1 MAQLIEKKRLVSILR
16 GFDFAKVQRVME
28 QTDAKWL
35 CEDGCNKVP
44 SIYDIVVQC
53 KQMLE
58 SLYDRLQKEE
68 NCGKELEVR
77 YGGFCARYS
86 DGRFCLN
93 YEIERSEELEFAV
106 PAQQQ

>member
-35 CEDGCNKVP
+35 CEDGGNEVP
-44 SIYDIVVQC
+44 SIYDMVVQC
-53 KQMLE
+53 EQLLE
-58 SLYDRLQKEE
+58 SLCDSLQKEE
-68 NCGKELEVR
+68 NCGNELEVR

-86 DGRFCLN
+86 DGRFCLY
-93 YEIERSEELEFAV
+93 YEIGRSEELEFAV
-106 PAQQQ
+106 PAQ

>member
-1 MAQLIEKKRLVSILR
+1 MAQLIDKKRLISILR

-35 CEDGCNKVP
+35 REDGRNEVP
-44 SIYDIVVQC
+44 SIYDIVVEC
-53 KQMLE
+53 ERLLE
-58 SLYDRLQKEE
+58 CLYDNLQR
-68 NCGKELEVR
+68 GKSCEIELETC

-86 DGRFCLN
+86 DGRFSLH

-106 PAQQQ
+106 PAEQ

>member
-35 CEDGCNKVP
+35 CEDGRNEVP
-44 SIYDIVVQC
+44 SIYDMVVRCEQL
-53 KQMLE
+53 LE
-58 SLYDRLQKEE
+58 SLYDSLLKEE
-68 NCGKELEVR
+68 NCGKELEIC

-86 DGRFCLN
+86 DGRFCLHH
-93 YEIERSEELEFAV
+93 EIERSEELEIAV
-106 PAQQQ
+106 PA

>member
-35 CEDGCNKVP
+35 REDGRNEVP
-44 SIYDIVVQC
+44 SIYDMVVQC
-53 KQMLE
+53 EQLLE
-58 SLYDRLQKEE
+58 SLYDCLQKEE
-68 NCGKELEVR
+68 NCGKELEIR
-77 YGGFCARYS
+77 YGAFAARYS
-86 DGRFCLN
+86 DGRFCLH

-106 PAQQQ
+106 PAQ

>member
-35 CEDGCNKVP
+35 REDGCNEVP

-53 KQMLE
+53 EQLLE
-58 SLYDRLQKEE
+58 SLYDSMQKEE
-68 NCGKELEVR
+68 NCGIELEIR

-86 DGRFCLN
+86 DGRFSLY

-106 PAQQQ
+106 PAQQ